1 MQGIL
6 DDDTKTAE
14 HAATQTSL
22 DTLNTALAKSKTD
35 KAAEV
40 EKQTAKKAEKDALDK
55 ENNGALANL
64 KIAAW
69 ATLQGEITAMNA
81 ELTEKFPAAMEGTLT
96 QAVETAEYLI
106 GEATN
111 NDEAMAADAA
121 YLAAEAAITAF
132 TNERDAI

>member
-1 MQGIL
+1 
-6 DDDTKTAE
+6 
-14 HAATQTSL
+14 L

-55 ENNGALANL
+55 ANNGALAEL

-69 ATLQGEITAMNA
+69 ATLQGEIAAMNT
-81 ELTEKFPAAMEGTLT
+81 ELTERFPAAMEGTLT
-96 QAVETAEYLI
+96 QAVADAEYLM

-111 NDEAMAADAA
+111 NDEAMAADAIYEEA
-121 YLAAEAAITAF
+121 QAAATAF
-132 TNERDAI
+132 VAERDAI